1 LSAERPLPTV
11 TSMAAERR
19 QLGFLAEERAAQHV
33 RQHGFAILARNF
45 RCRSGELDIVARR
58 EGLLVIAE
66 VRVRSSG
73 AYGGAAASI
82 TRVKQARIRRASR
95 YFLLC
100 RPALAN
106 LSVRFDTLLLER
118 LDGPINWIENAFT

>member
-1 LSAERPLPTV
+1 
-11 TSMAAERR
+11 M
-19 QLGFLAEERAAQHV
+19 LAEERAAQHV
-33 RQHGFAILARNF
+33 RKHGFAILARNF

-66 VRVRSSG
+66 VRVRSNS

-82 TRVKQARIRRASR
+82 TQGKQARIRRACR